1 VKNKVTIVLTTY
13 NRPKFL
19 ILAIDSILR
28 QTFKNF
34 RLVILD
40 NGSDN
45 ETYKLINSYDDKRIY
60 YIKSDTNNL
69 DFLNKAFTFTQLKY
83 LMITHD
89 DDIMEE
95 TLIERHIKKMDSN
108 DEIGLISSS
117 INLIDKE
124 GDKLNKVRPR
134 IKKDKNWSKNEF
146 IEEYFLRGD
155 IIPCPSSMFRSSVI
169 IENNFNYEWKVG
181 PAVDLYLLFKMNLL
195 DHNIYLFK
203 RPLYNY
209 RIHENQD
216 SEKNRI
222 SLEYQVRPYIVK
234 LLIKNNLSKYVK
246 KYEQSS
252 LGIILQTTLNN
263 FISGTLS
270 FNNFKKEINRLISE
284 GLRINFISFYWTI
297 IGIIRGVKNFL
308 FK

>member
-1 VKNKVTIVLTTY
+1 MKNKVTIVLTTY

-19 ILAIDSILR
+19 ILALDSILR

-69 DFLNKAFTFTQLKY
+69 DFLNKAFTFTKLKY

-263 FISGTLS
+263 FIGGTLS

>member
-1 VKNKVTIVLTTY
+1 
-13 NRPKFL
+13 
-19 ILAIDSILR
+19 
-28 QTFKNF
+28 
-34 RLVILD
+34 
-40 NGSDN
+40 
-45 ETYKLINSYDDKRIY
+45 
-60 YIKSDTNNL
+60 
-69 DFLNKAFTFTQLKY
+69 
-83 LMITHD
+83 M
-89 DDIMEE
+89 
-95 TLIERHIKKMDSN
+95 
-108 DEIGLISSS
+108 
-117 INLIDKE
+117 
-124 GDKLNKVRPR
+124 
-134 IKKDKNWSKNEF
+134 
-146 IEEYFLRGD
+146 
-155 IIPCPSSMFRSSVI
+155 
-169 IENNFNYEWKVG
+169 G

-263 FISGTLS
+263 FIGGTLS

>member
-19 ILAIDSILR
+19 ILALDSILS

-45 ETYKLINSYDDKRIY
+45 ETYKLIDSYDDKRIY

-108 DEIGLISSS
+108 DQIGLISSS

-124 GDKLNKVRPR
+124 GNKLNKVRPR

-169 IENNFNYEWKVG
+169 IENNFNYKWKVG

-234 LLIKNNLSKYVK
+234 LLIKNNLNKYVK

-270 FNNFKKEINRLISE
+270 FNNLKKEINRLISE

-308 FK
+308 FR